1 MCQFWQLNENENL
14 KMREDKSI
22 PDLMSMAGSYWLC
35 CRYHG
40 NLAMVRV
47 LSHKWANCNE

>member
-22 PDLMSMAGSYWLC
+22 PDMMSLAGSYWLC
-35 CRYHG
+35 CRYHEQFG
-40 NLAMVRV
+40 NGEGIK
-47 LSHKWANCNE
+47 S